1 MKKSHVEGSLL
12 VLKYHHHITDHPDN
26 GHLLVIKGDLLLWR
40 SCSPAWGALWGER
53 GTGWQVCPAL
63 SSSSSPASSC
73 WSSSL
78 SSSSSSSIWA
88 SCSPPSSLHH
98 PHLDISHPH
107 SPPSSPPPSINEK
120 GNTKRSASSSAGH
133 LGLRTFSF
141 VSSHSLPISSHRDVL
156 HLVWIKDPMSLS
168 FHPCIDTWNCQSSSW
183 QSVHKTILQHNSV
196 QCILVKKKGAF
207 HCNNC
212 NK

>member
-1 MKKSHVEGSLL
+1 MENEGSLL

-107 SPPSSPPPSINEK
+107 SH
-120 GNTKRSASSSAGH
+120 H
-133 LGLRTFSF
+133 LEHRHHRLLMRRATQRDLLAAQLGIWVFGLLALW
-141 VSSHSLPISSHRDVL
+141 VLILYQSLHIAMFYILSELKTQCR
-156 HLVWIKDPMSLS
+156 SLS
-168 FHPCIDTWNCQSSSW
+168 
-183 QSVHKTILQHNSV
+183 
-196 QCILVKKKGAF
+196 ILVLIHETAKVQVDNLFIKQYCSTIQYSAF
-207 HCNNC
+207 
-212 NK
+212 